1 VTERIYHHDPSCLD
15 FDAVVV
21 SCSDRGGRQELIL
34 DRTAFY
40 PGGGGQ
46 PADRGTIGGAAVVEL
61 KEAGEE
67 IAHLLDPAPQA
78 HFPAEG
84 SLAPGSRV
92 HGTVDGAWRRD
103 FMAQHTGQHILSQA
117 LLSVGGLET
126 VSVHFGEETTT
137 IEVSVDRAEV
147 AVLAKAEALANEIIK
162 ENRPVRTHEVDPS
175 EASRFPLRRTPPD
188 AGRLRI
194 VEVDSFDWAACGGVH
209 VAATGEIFLVK
220 IIGQEKIRGHARI
233 HAVMGRRAL
242 TDYGRRIE
250 WLQQLSRI
258 LTCGEPEMAARA
270 AELVAADKEKT
281 KELRRLRL
289 EAAAIEADRALESA
303 ERRAGAVFVRRT
315 FDAAGAEFLKAFVD
329 RVISAPGRIAIAADT
344 SADSF
349 LWIAA
354 HSLADGP
361 DLGALVAPL
370 LALADA
376 RGGGRG
382 GRVQGS
388 GKKVASLEQFLDAV
402 AAAMPR

>member
-1 VTERIYHHDPSCLD
+1 MTEKIYHRDPTCLD

-46 PADRGTIGGAAVVEL
+46 PADRGTIGEAAVVEL

-67 IAHLLDPAPQA
+67 IAHLLGTA
-78 HFPAEG
+78 G

-137 IEVSVDRAEV
+137 IEVSVDRAEE
-147 AVLAKAEALANEIIK
+147 AVLAKAETLANEIIK

-209 VAATGEIFLVK
+209 VGSTGEIFLVK
-220 IIGQEKIRGHARI
+220 IVGQEKIRGHARI

-242 TDYGRRIE
+242 ADYGRRIE
-250 WLQQLSRI
+250 LLQHLSRI
-258 LTCGEPEMAARA
+258 LTCGEQEMAGRA

-281 KELRRLRL
+281 RELRRLRL
-289 EAAAIEADRALESA
+289 EAAVIEAEKALGSA
-303 ERRAGAVFVRRT
+303 EARTGAVLVRRT
-315 FDAAGAEFLKAFVD
+315 FDSAGAEFLKAFVD
-329 RVISAPGRIAIAADT
+329 RVVSAPGRIAIAADA
-344 SADSF
+344 SGDSF
-349 LWIAA
+349 QWIAA

-388 GKKVASLEQFLDAV
+388 GKKIASLEQFLDAV
-402 AAAMPR
+402 AAAMAP